1 MNNETELESAMT
13 GQPIE
18 DEWVQR
24 LTAPD
29 SQPEA
34 LEELR
39 AILMRGL
46 RKAFRGA
53 AGGEAFCEDVTQETL
68 LRILERMDQFEGRSR
83 FTSWALSIAVRI
95 GTSQLRRKM
104 FKDVS
109 LNAADSEDNMR
120 FQFADES
127 AESPEIAQD
136 KGALVNILKSLIAE
150 TLTDKQRQAT
160 DAILHGM
167 PVEEIATR
175 SGSNRNAVYKLIH
188 DARMRLKEGLEKAGY
203 SADDVLTLIG

>member
-1 MNNETELESAMT
+1 MTEQQT
-13 GQPIE
+13 E
-18 DEWVQR
+18 DNWVER
-24 LTAPD
+24 LTVAE

-46 RKAFRGA
+46 RKAFSNVS
-53 AGGEAFCEDVTQETL
+53 GGEAFREDVTQETL
-68 LRILERMDQFEGRSR
+68 LRVLDRIDQFAGRSR
-83 FTSWALSIAVRI
+83 FTSWAMSIAVRI

-109 LNAADSEDNMR
+109 LSSVDSEDNMR

-127 AESPEIAQD
+127 AEKPGQAQD
-136 KGALVNILKSLIAE
+136 KAVLIDALRTLIAD
-150 TLTDKQRQAT
+150 TLTDEQRQAT
-160 DAILHGM
+160 DALLHGM

-175 SGSNRNAVYKLIH
+175 SGSNRNAVYKLVH
-188 DARMRLKEGLEKAGY
+188 DARMRLKQGLETAGY
-203 SADDVLTLIG
+203 SASDVLTLIG